1 MEKKRIS
8 FVFNPHNMRAKTE
21 QDEPYKVYKRHDRN
35 ITRTL
40 ICANSS
46 TTKYV
51 HSKKAKVLHDRDC
64 PYVRMISS
72 KNARIT
78 ERFDWGGELRHCK
91 VCYRKAVLR
100 NGFKDNQNYDAYMM
114 FFNKHKVSTE
124 LLYELFVECGAKA
137 SIKGDYVEIHCNEDT
152 WRILLKSKEG
162 EVELKHNNYVRNFLG
177 ERYFVKGYHKQNIQD
192 KTLAGVMKYRMS

>member
-1 MEKKRIS
+1 
-8 FVFNPHNMRAKTE
+8 
-21 QDEPYKVYKRHDRN
+21 
-35 ITRTL
+35 
-40 ICANSS
+40 
-46 TTKYV
+46 
-51 HSKKAKVLHDRDC
+51 
-64 PYVRMISS
+64 
-72 KNARIT
+72 
-78 ERFDWGGELRHCK
+78 
-91 VCYRKAVLR
+91 
-100 NGFKDNQNYDAYMM
+100 M

-192 KTLAGVMKYRMS
+192 KTLAGVLKYIMSYDYHKFHNPEKILTQNIAKVFAEEFEKALKLILKSLLCITLCRIL